1 VYRGCVGRGS
11 ADLVSGF
18 AKNRFSPLLATA
30 LAKCSDCNP
39 GLMTMT
45 SATQNRTTDCES
57 RWVRGII
64 TALMSWVLV
73 FVVGSSRTPT
83 NVFSRTSLRAPAYP
97 SFQFSR
103 TVRRR
108 RETYPAVTSPVTVM
122 RTDASVAGLDK
133 PRLFV
138 FHCAQSS
145 GIWLVPHS
153 SIRPIVADK
162 RPAASSGLLSSCL
175 QLRC

>member
-1 VYRGCVGRGS
+1 VCRGRVGRGI
-11 ADLVSGF
+11 ADVACRF
-18 AKNRFSPLLATA
+18 AEIRFSPFLATA
-30 LAKCSDCNP
+30 SVKCRDCNS

-45 SATQNRTTDCES
+45 FATQNRTIDCEA

-83 NVFSRTSLRAPAYP
+83 NVFSRTSVRAPGYP

-108 RETYPAVTSPVTVM
+108 RETYPAVMSPATVM